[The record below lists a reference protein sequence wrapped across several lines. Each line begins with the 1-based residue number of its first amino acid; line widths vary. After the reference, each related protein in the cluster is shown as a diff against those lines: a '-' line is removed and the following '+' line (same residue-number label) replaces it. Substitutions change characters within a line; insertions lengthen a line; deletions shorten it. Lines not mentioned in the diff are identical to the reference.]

1 MSQKRL
7 KNAKLRRSLHISEA
21 PNWTM
26 VRRKTNAKR
35 MKQNNEREVR
45 MMEQPNTMKD
55 MMAMI
60 DAQVEEQMKLTPP
73 HLKLVVKIRTTKEGV
88 VVDFDRVAR

>member
-7 KNAKLRRSLHISEA
+7 KNAKLRRSLHISET

-26 VRRKTNAKR
+26 VRRKTNVK
-35 MKQNNEREVR
+35 KNEREVR
-45 MMEQPNTMKD
+45 KMEQPNTMKD
-55 MMAMI
+55 MMEMI

-73 HLKLVVKIRTTKEGV
+73 HMKLLVNIRTTKEGV
-88 VVDFDRVAR
+88 VLDFDREVR